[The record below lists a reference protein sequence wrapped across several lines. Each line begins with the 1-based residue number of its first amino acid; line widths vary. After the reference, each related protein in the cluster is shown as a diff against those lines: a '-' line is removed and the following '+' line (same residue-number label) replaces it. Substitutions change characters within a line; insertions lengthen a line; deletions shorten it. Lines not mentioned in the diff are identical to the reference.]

1 MTNIL
6 KYSCIPL
13 VAGMLLL
20 MTGCKKFLGVNP
32 DNRVRPG
39 SVEDYQA
46 IITGAYP
53 QAFHLFTELYTDNY
67 RFYDYPDF
75 NNANINSWLRPI
87 YLWSDEYITGNAVTP
102 EAGWRK
108 YYASIYNANVVL
120 EGIDDVPG
128 DEALR
133 QSVKGEA
140 LLVRAYAH
148 FMLVNIFAKH
158 YDAATAAIDPGIPYA
173 LETEK
178 EAGSYYRRD
187 NVQHVYDLIE
197 KDALE
202 GIGLINDALMKVPK
216 HHFNKNAA
224 NAFMS
229 RFYLFKGDWEKC
241 ITYSEKVLSA
251 NSSVRDLLADWDK
264 DFAGGNYSAFAN
276 SYCSVSKPNILM
288 MQYTLEWNS
297 FYQTGM
303 YANEFRSTFAA
314 DDIRGRMF
322 TYTSNQTPNYISRK
336 FRSVQSEG
344 HQYSDVALFVVEEVM
359 YNAAEAKVRKTNPDL
374 QYAIDKLNAIRIKR
388 LRPYTALQLSDF
400 AGPEALLEKIIDDK
414 RRELCYEGYRWF
426 DIKRF
431 NIPVTH
437 WNGTREISL
446 PPDDPRRLFQIPTA
460 ELVANPELEPNSR

>member
-1 MTNIL
+1 MMRSF
-6 KYSCIPL
+6 KYISTL
-13 VAGMLLL
+13 FFAGIVLFSS
-20 MTGCKKFLGVNP
+20 GCRKFLEVNP
-32 DNRVRPG
+32 DNRVRPE

-53 QAFHLFTELYTDNY
+53 EAFHLFTELYTDNF

-108 YYASIYNANVVL
+108 YYNCIFAANVVL
-120 EGIDDVPG
+120 EGIDDAEG
-128 DEALR
+128 DDALR
-133 QSVKGEA
+133 RSVKGEA

-158 YDAATAAIDPGIPYA
+158 YNAATAATDHGVPYA

-178 EAGSYYRRD
+178 KPGSSYTR
-187 NVQHVYDLIE
+187 NTVQEVYDLVE

-202 GIGLINDALMKVPK
+202 GIALINDALMQVPK
-216 HHFNKNAA
+216 HHFNRNAA
-224 NAFMS
+224 NAFMC
-229 RFYLFKGDWEKC
+229 RFYLFKEDWPKTIE
-241 ITYSEKVLSA
+241 YGERVLSS

-264 DFAGGNYSAFAN
+264 DFSIGNYSAFAQA
-276 SYCSVSKPNILM
+276 YCSVRQPNILM

-297 FYQTGM
+297 FYATGM

-314 DDIRGRMF
+314 EDIRGRIF
-322 TYTSNQTPNYISRK
+322 NFSNNQTPNYWARK
-336 FRSVQSEG
+336 FRSVQLEG
-344 HQYSDVALFVVEEVM
+344 HQYSDVALFVVEEVL
-359 YNAAEAKVRKTNPDL
+359 YNVAEAKVRQPNPDL
-374 QYAIDKLNAIRIKR
+374 EYAVDKLNTILIKR
-388 LRPYTALQLSDF
+388 LRPYSPITVADYPT
-400 AGPEALLEKIIDDK
+400 PEALLDKLLDEK

-431 NIPVTH
+431 DIHVTH
-437 WNGTREISL
+437 WNGVREIHL
-446 PPDDPRRLFQIPTA
+446 PPGDPRRVFQIPFA
-460 ELVANPELEPNSR
+460 ELNANPELEPNPR